1 MQRSFTDRVFGG
13 VCGGLGAALR
23 VNAWAI
29 RVLFAVLTLLTLGG
43 FGVVYILLWWIV
55 PQQSFVE
62 RRGKFP
68 ALFALLLILLIGAA
82 WVVTTFSLVA
92 LPLPAGVNAFWLGA
106 AVVLSAVFFLRQLR
120 G

>member
-23 VNAWAI
+23 INAWAVRI
-29 RVLFAVLTLLTLGG
+29 LFAALTLLTLGG

-92 LPLPAGVNAFWLGA
+92 LPGVNAFWLGA

>member
-23 VNAWAI
+23 LNSWAI
-29 RVLFAVLTLLTLGG
+29 RVVFAALTLISLGG
-43 FGVVYILLWWIV
+43 FGVIYVLLWWIV

-68 ALFALLLILLIGAA
+68 TLLALLLILVIAAA
-82 WVVTTFSLVA
+82 WVATSFSLVT
-92 LPLPAGVNAFWLGA
+92 LPVPAGVNPFWLGA
-106 AVVLSAVFFLRQLR
+106 AIVMSAIFFLRQLR